1 MPRPVRPRRNQSLER
16 QGSAVGTVNTPPHHG
31 TAPPPLSTIV
41 RRDPSPTSTLG
52 VESATRAVSRRAHVD
67 ELPKRCGIG
76 SSISAIPGGQSS
88 EDESNRSPMP
98 PNAMMPPP
106 SPKKR
111 RTIVVATVGIPTS
124 KVARVIKNMDEDKW
138 NQGYD
143 SDGELGPF
151 FDAVENEPDGGV
163 EEEDEQDGV
172 LPPSMLGISTTAQG
186 SAPRKATSRKINPAK
201 VAKKRTRS

>member
-1 MPRPVRPRRNQSLER
+1 M
-16 QGSAVGTVNTPPHHG
+16 
-31 TAPPPLSTIV
+31 
-41 RRDPSPTSTLG
+41 SP
-52 VESATRAVSRRAHVD
+52 
-67 ELPKRCGIG
+67 
-76 SSISAIPGGQSS
+76 IPGGQSS
-88 EDESNRSPMP
+88 EDESNSSPMP
-98 PNAMMPPP
+98 PNAMMPPT

-111 RTIVVATVGIPTS
+111 RTIVVATVWIPTS

-138 NQGYD
+138 NEGYD
-143 SDGELGPF
+143 SDGERGPF

-201 VAKKRTRS
+201 VAKKRTRSRGRGLKPPSRGKSHHQSKKSSRLGIRLWHFICGRERKKRENG